1 MIAGVSGTTRNA
13 TVALADAKR
22 LVGVCSQERAT
33 RLRGAGV
40 NASGIPDEAM
50 DLLLGKLGKSR
61 TAITRTVMAD
71 GDASD
76 ASPRFEHIGHHF
88 AHACTAFMTSPFTS
102 AAILVCDHE
111 APWVSVWTGRG
122 AAIERVTWP
131 EAGSGFATVFSRFAA
146 AFGFRSTEGD
156 QRLEALARL
165 QPGQR
170 DREIDALMWRTNGE
184 LFVDPALERRIEERL
199 AGDPDPGSM
208 RRAALASALQERL
221 IELFLELLG
230 EVAAA
235 VQLPDLCVGGSFF
248 YHSSVNTRIKQ
259 SGLFTN
265 VFVPVDPGNSG
276 LAVGAARHA
285 LGGAPSIAAP
295 FLGPSYAPDETKQI
309 LDNCKLQYEWA
320 SEDAIIDATVT
331 ALRQGLLVGWFD
343 GAMEWGPRALG
354 ARSILASP
362 TGPYVLENLNHFLK
376 RREPWRGYALCGPQT
391 AVAEYF
397 DGPASAPFMEC
408 DYRSRDH
415 ERFKHALPAVDAA
428 VRIQTISED
437 SPPRLSRLLEAFGQ
451 ATGLPFLI
459 NSSFNGF
466 HEPIVC
472 SPRDAVRVFYGS
484 GLDVLILN
492 QFILRK

>member
-1 MIAGVSGTTRNA
+1 MIAGVSGTIRNA

-61 TAITRTVMAD
+61 GEITRTVMAD
-71 GDASD
+71 GDATDS
-76 ASPRFEHIGHHF
+76 SPRFEHLEHHF
-88 AHACTAFMTSPFTS
+88 AHASTAYMTSPFS
-102 AAILVCDHE
+102 AAASVVCDHE
-111 APWVSVWTGRG
+111 APWVSVWAGRG
-122 AAIERVTWP
+122 SAIERVSWP
-131 EAGSGFATVFSRFAA
+131 AAPPGFATIFSRVAA

-165 QPGQR
+165 QPGHR
-170 DREIDALMWRTNGE
+170 DADIDALLWRADGV
-184 LFVDPALERRIEERL
+184 LMADPALERRIEERL
-199 AGDPDPGSM
+199 AGDREPGSL

-221 IELFLELLG
+221 IELFLEFLG

-235 VQLPDLCVGGSFF
+235 VRLPHLCVGGSFF
-248 YHSSVNTRIKQ
+248 YHSSVNTRVKQ
-259 SGLFTN
+259 SGLFTD

-285 LGGAPSIAAP
+285 LGGAPSTAAP
-295 FLGPSYAPDETKQI
+295 FLGPSYSPDETKQI

-320 SEDAIIDATVT
+320 SENGIVDAAVA
-331 ALRQGLLVGWFD
+331 ALREGLLVGWFD

-362 TGPYVLENLNHFLK
+362 TGPYVLENLNRFLK
-376 RREPWRGYALCGPQT
+376 RREPWRGYALCGPQA

-408 DYRSRDH
+408 DYRSRDR
-415 ERFKHALPAVDAA
+415 ERFKHALPASDAA
-428 VRIQTISED
+428 VRIQTVGEG
-437 SPPRLSRLLEAFGQ
+437 SPPRLAHLLEAFGR

-484 GLDVLILN
+484 GLDVLIIN

>member
-13 TVALADAKR
+13 TVALADAKA

-40 NASGIPDEAM
+40 NASGVPDEAM
-50 DLLLGKLGKSR
+50 DLLLGKLGRSR
-61 TAITRTVMAD
+61 AEITRTVMAD

-76 ASPRFEHIGHHF
+76 ISSRFEHIDHHF
-88 AHACTAFMTSPFTS
+88 AHACTAYLTSPFTS
-102 AAILVCDHE
+102 AAIVVCDHE
-111 APWVSVWTGRG
+111 APCVSVWTGRG
-122 AAIERVTWP
+122 AAIERVSWP
-131 EAGSGFATVFSRFAA
+131 AEGPGFAAVFSRLAT
-146 AFGFRSTEGD
+146 AFGFRSAEGD

-165 QPGQR
+165 QPGHR
-170 DREIDALMWRTNGE
+170 DTEMDALLWRSDKV
-184 LFVDPALERRIEERL
+184 LMVDPSLERRIEARL
-199 AGDPDPGSM
+199 ASEREPGSPV
-208 RRAALASALQERL
+208 RAALASALQERL
-221 IELFLELLG
+221 IELFLEFLG
-230 EVAAA
+230 DVASA
-235 VQLPDLCVGGSFF
+235 VPLTDLCVGGSFF
-248 YHSSVNTRIKQ
+248 YHSSVNTRVKQ
-259 SGLFTN
+259 SGLFKD

-285 LGGAPSIAAP
+285 QGNVPSPTAP

-309 LDNCKLQYEWA
+309 LDNCKLQYEWTSQA
-320 SEDAIIDATVT
+320 GIIDATVT

-343 GAMEWGPRALG
+343 HAMEWGPRALG
-354 ARSILASP
+354 ARSILASA
-362 TGPYVLENLNHFLK
+362 TGPYVLENLNRFLK
-376 RREPWRGYALCGPQT
+376 RREPWRGYALCGPRH
-391 AVAEYF
+391 AVAEHF

-408 DYRSRDH
+408 DYRARDR
-415 ERFKHALPAVDAA
+415 ERFKHALPAENAA
-428 VRIQTISED
+428 VRVQTIGEGSL
-437 SPPRLSRLLEAFGQ
+437 PRLAELLDAFGL

-484 GLDVLILN
+484 GLDVLIIN

>member
-1 MIAGVSGTTRNA
+1 MIAGVSGTSRNA

-40 NASGIPDEAM
+40 NATGIPDEAM

-76 ASPRFEHIGHHF
+76 PSARFEHIGHHF
-88 AHACTAFMTSPFTS
+88 AHACTAYMTSPFAS
-102 AAILVCDHE
+102 AAIVVCDHE
-111 APWVSVWTGRG
+111 APWATVWTGRG
-122 AAIERVTWP
+122 PAVERLTWP
-131 EAGSGFATVFSRFAA
+131 ETGSGFATVFSRFAA
-146 AFGFRSTEGD
+146 ALGFRFAEGD

-165 QPGQR
+165 QPGHR
-170 DREIDALMWRTNGE
+170 DAQVDALMWRADGE
-184 LFVDPALERRIEERL
+184 LMVDPALERRLEERL
-199 AGDPDPGSM
+199 AGDNEPGSL

-221 IELFLELLG
+221 IELFLEFLG
-230 EVAAA
+230 EVAAT

-248 YHSSVNTRIKQ
+248 YHSSVNTRVKQ
-259 SGLFTN
+259 SGLFRD

-285 LGGAPSIAAP
+285 LGGTPSAAAP
-295 FLGPSYAPDETKQI
+295 FLGPSYSPDETKQI
-309 LDNCKLQYEWA
+309 LDNCKLQYAWA
-320 SEDAIIDATVT
+320 PEDGIIDATVT

-376 RREPWRGYALCGPQT
+376 R
-391 AVAEYF
+391 
-397 DGPASAPFMEC
+397 
-408 DYRSRDH
+408 
-415 ERFKHALPAVDAA
+415 
-428 VRIQTISED
+428 
-437 SPPRLSRLLEAFGQ
+437 
-451 ATGLPFLI
+451 
-459 NSSFNGF
+459 
-466 HEPIVC
+466 
-472 SPRDAVRVFYGS
+472 
-484 GLDVLILN
+484 
-492 QFILRK
+492 